1 MSEQVKRQLERKRR
15 ELKRLDFA
23 IAHHEEYAGYLVECL
38 KIAVTPRDKERLTR
52 AIEKIDAKLARE
64 WARRHEVFGQIVTIE
79 GTGRAI
85 QERGKNE

>member
-1 MSEQVKRQLERKRR
+1 MSERAKEQLERKRR

-38 KIAVTPRDKERLTR
+38 KIAVAPRDKERLMR
-52 AIEKIDAKLARE
+52 AIEKTDAKLARE

-85 QERGKNE
+85 SRKVKQ